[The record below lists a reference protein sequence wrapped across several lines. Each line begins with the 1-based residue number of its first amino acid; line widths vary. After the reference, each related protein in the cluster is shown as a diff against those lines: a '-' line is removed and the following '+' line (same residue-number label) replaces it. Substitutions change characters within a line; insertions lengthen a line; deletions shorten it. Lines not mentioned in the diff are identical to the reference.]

1 MTGIA
6 RWERADTPEKLLALA
21 TYAEQNS
28 AHDAAGCVARDRS
41 LNIGFSFLC
50 RDGFLQALQF
60 GQIVLGIVKVG
71 LDP

>member
-6 RWERADTPEKLLALA
+6 RWKRADTPEKLLALA

-28 AHDAAGCVARDRS
+28 AHDAAGCVARDR
-41 LNIGFSFLC
+41 LPNIGFPFLC
-50 RDGFLQALQF
+50 RGGFLQAFQF
-60 GQIVLGIVKVG
+60 DQIVLGMDKVG

>member
-6 RWERADTPEKLLALA
+6 RWKRADTPEKLLALA

-41 LNIGFSFLC
+41 PNIEFSFLC
-50 RDGFLQALQF
+50 RGGFLQAFQF
-60 GQIVLGIVKVG
+60 DQIVLGTNKVG